1 MGGLFRIIFP
11 QPRINTPPPP
21 AAPAGEDPSAKQARE
36 DARRA
41 ALRTRRRRAL
51 NPTGV
56 LGDRSDARVAR
67 RTLLGARRPGAR
79 RAGVQRLGG

>member
-11 QPRINTPPPP
+11 QQRINTPPP
-21 AAPAGEDPSAKQARE
+21 ATAPAGEDPSAKQARD

-41 ALRTRRRRAL
+41 TLRTRRRRAL

-67 RTLLGARRPGAR
+67 RTLIGGRGPGAP
-79 RAGVQRLGG
+79 RLGG